1 MVQKKIDISLR
12 DARMDERE
20 AMRAVTLAAYEE
32 YAKIIPAPF
41 WEGYRKNILEAV
53 EEEGLAQHVVA
64 EYAGKIVGSVLLY
77 PPAQSAYG
85 DSVEKGEAVP
95 EMRLLAVDPAMRG
108 HGIGNALTQE
118 CIERARR
125 MGAPALGLHTADIMQ
140 TAMQM
145 YERMGFVR
153 VPELDFHPTENTTI
167 KGYRLYFA

>member
-1 MVQKKIDISLR
+1 MVQKSIDISIR
-12 DARMDERE
+12 DVRPDERE

-32 YAKIIPAPF
+32 YAKVIPPAF
-41 WEGYRKNILEAV
+41 WEVYQQNIVEAIED
-53 EEEGLAQHVVA
+53 EELAQHIVA

-77 PPAQSAYG
+77 PPTGSAYG
-85 DSVEKGEAVP
+85 DNVEKGAAVP
-95 EMRLLAVDPAMRG
+95 EMRLLAVDPSMRG
-108 HGIGNALTQE
+108 HGIGGALTRE
-118 CIERARR
+118 CIQRAQSF
-125 MGAPALGLHTADIMQ
+125 GASALGLHTTDMMQ